1 MPRPDGRSNDA
12 LRPVRFR
19 LGFTE
24 YAEGSVWIE
33 AGRTWVLCNVT
44 VEESVP
50 PWLKGQGR
58 GWLTAEYAMLPR
70 STHTRTP
77 REPGCRAGGRR
88 RSSA

>member
-58 GWLTAEYAMLPR
+58 GWLTAACCPGAP
-70 STHTRTP
+70 TP
-77 REPGCRAGGRR
+77 GRPGRPGCRAGGRR